1 MQSVAVRLLVE
12 REREI
17 KSFDQE
23 SSFKVTALFKVDDK
37 AVLKAE
43 LPQRFD
49 TEKEAVAFLE
59 KCKAANFSIED
70 IDKKPGKRSPAAPF
84 TTSTLQQEASRK
96 LGYSVAQTMMIAQ
109 KLYEAGKIT
118 YMRTDSVNLSDLALA
133 TAYREI
139 TKMYGAEY
147 AQTRKYKT
155 KSKGA
160 QEAHEAIRPTYINKT
175 AVEGS
180 GQEQKLY
187 ELIWKRTVASQMADA
202 LLERTTVK
210 VGISTA
216 KEKFVAKGEVVKFDG
231 FLKVYIESNDD
242 EQEEE
247 SGLLPPLSKG
257 QALKATNISA
267 IERFANHP
275 PRYTEASLVRKL
287 EELGIGRPSTYAP
300 TISTIQKRGY
310 IVKEDR
316 EGEERKYKT
325 LILEKEKITAE
336 TKVEI
341 AGREKAKLFPTDIG
355 IVVTDFLVKNFG
367 HIMDYG
373 FTAEVEQQFD
383 EVADGAIQWDKMLK
397 SFYQPF
403 HQKVEDT
410 MENADRAKGE
420 RVLGKDP
427 ESGKDVIARIGRFG
441 PMVQIGSVEDE
452 EKPRFAS
459 IPHGESIEDITLE
472 KALRLFQLP
481 RKLGVFEGEEVEANV
496 GRYGPYVR
504 YGKKFVSLKTK
515 EGDDPLTITMERA
528 KELIAEKIAAEKNR
542 VIKTFEENK
551 DVQVLNGR
559 YGPYVK
565 IGKQNFKIP
574 KGTKPESLS
583 LEDCLNLTPSKKSRK
598 K

>member
-1 MQSVAVRLLVE
+1 
-12 REREI
+12 
-17 KSFDQE
+17 
-23 SSFKVTALFKVDDK
+23 
-37 AVLKAE
+37 
-43 LPQRFD
+43 
-49 TEKEAVAFLE
+49 
-59 KCKAANFSIED
+59 
-70 IDKKPGKRSPAAPF
+70 
-84 TTSTLQQEASRK
+84 
-96 LGYSVAQTMMIAQ
+96 
-109 KLYEAGKIT
+109 
-118 YMRTDSVNLSDLALA
+118 
-133 TAYREI
+133 
-139 TKMYGAEY
+139 
-147 AQTRKYKT
+147 
-155 KSKGA
+155 
-160 QEAHEAIRPTYINKT
+160 
-175 AVEGS
+175 
-180 GQEQKLY
+180 
-187 ELIWKRTVASQMADA
+187 
-202 LLERTTVK
+202 
-210 VGISTA
+210 
-216 KEKFVAKGEVVKFDG
+216 
-231 FLKVYIESNDD
+231 
-242 EQEEE
+242 
-247 SGLLPPLSKG
+247 
-257 QALKATNISA
+257 
-267 IERFANHP
+267 
-275 PRYTEASLVRKL
+275 
-287 EELGIGRPSTYAP
+287 
-300 TISTIQKRGY
+300 
-310 IVKEDR
+310 
-316 EGEERKYKT
+316 
-325 LILEKEKITAE
+325 
-336 TKVEI
+336 
-341 AGREKAKLFPTDIG
+341 
-355 IVVTDFLVKNFG
+355 
-367 HIMDYG
+367 MDYG